1 MNERKRVSLAIVGF
15 AAVAVAFVVLG
26 LYGFGRISG
35 EAFASSLDVENS
47 QLDVATPESV
57 GLDSRRLAVVD
68 SVVEEYIREGA
79 FPGAVVGVVRDGKIV
94 YRKSFGYR
102 EVVGDSVAMTLD
114 TRFDLASLTKP
125 VAVATSVM
133 QLVERG
139 KITLG
144 DRVDKYIP
152 GFRGWAEPKDDEAS
166 KPTQADT
173 VHIRIADL
181 LTHTSGLPPYVMPKG
196 IVAANPDAKLPNAED
211 VIGYVASC
219 DRWAVARTKRI
230 YSCLNY
236 ITLAHIVELV
246 TGERIDSYAQ
256 ENIFEPLKMTN
267 TCYLPSAEYAAECAP
282 TQKGRDGVCYRGVVH
297 DPLAREGMGGVSGNA
312 GLFSTLD
319 DLMTYAAM
327 LLNGGSLNGAEI
339 LSKRGVEVMMSR
351 PRGYEKF
358 DRTLGWENFATCSQT
373 GGDLFSGRTIG
384 HTGATGTSI
393 VIDPELNIAVI
404 VLTNYV
410 HSSTKSTLLDFRSKL
425 STVVAA
431 SVRW

>member
-1 MNERKRVSLAIVGF
+1 MNERVRISLAIVGF

-26 LYGFGRISG
+26 IYGFGRISG
-35 EAFASSLDVENS
+35 EAFASSLDVANS
-47 QLDVATPESV
+47 QLEVATPESV

-68 SVVEEYIREGA
+68 NLVEEYIHEGA

-102 EVVGDSVAMTLD
+102 EVVEDSVAMTLD

-125 VAVATSVM
+125 IAVATSIM

-152 GFRGWAEPKDDEAS
+152 GFRGWAEPKDDAD
-166 KPTQADT
+166 KLTQADT

-181 LTHTSGLPPYVMPKG
+181 LTHTSGLPPYVMPRG
-196 IVAANPDAKLPNAED
+196 IEAANPDAKLPNPDD
-211 VIGYVASC
+211 VIDYIATC
-219 DRWAVARTKRI
+219 DRRAVARTERI

-236 ITLAHIVELV
+236 IALAHIVEVV
-246 TGERIDSYAQ
+246 TGERIDSYARKS
-256 ENIFEPLKMTN
+256 IFEPLKMVN
-267 TCYLPSAEYAAECAP
+267 TCYLPSVEYAAKCAP
-282 TQKGRDGVCYRGVVH
+282 TEKGRDGVCYRGVVH

-319 DLMTYAAM
+319 DLMIYAAM
-327 LLNGGSLNGAEI
+327 LLNGGRLNGAEV
-339 LSKRGVEVMMSR
+339 LSKRAVEVMMLR

-373 GGDLFSGRTIG
+373 GGDLLSSATIG

-410 HSSTKSTLLDFRSKL
+410 HSSTKSSLLDFRSKL

-431 SVRW
+431 SVSW

>member
-1 MNERKRVSLAIVGF
+1 MNENKRVSLAVFGF
-15 AAVAVAFVVLG
+15 VVVAVVFAVLG
-26 LYGFGRISG
+26 IYGFDRISA
-35 EAFASSLDVENS
+35 EAYASDVEVAGS
-47 QLDVATPESV
+47 QLEVATAESV
-57 GLDSRRLAVVD
+57 GLDSRRLSRID
-68 SVVEEYIREGA
+68 SVVNDYLREGA
-79 FPGAVVGVVRDGKIV
+79 FPGAVVGVLRDGKVV

-102 EVVGDSVAMTLD
+102 ETLGNRVAMTVD

-125 VAVATSVM
+125 IAVATSVM

-139 KITLG
+139 KISLG

-152 GFRGWAEPKDDEAS
+152 GFRGWAVAKDGGA
-166 KPTQADT
+166 KPTKADT
-173 VHIRIADL
+173 VYIRIADL
-181 LTHTSGLPPYVMPKG
+181 LTHTSGLPPYVMPKS
-196 IVAANPDAKLPNAED
+196 IVAANPDVKLPDAD
-211 VIGYVASC
+211 AVIRYIATC
-219 DRWAVARTKRI
+219 DRRAVARTERI

-246 TGERIDSYAQ
+246 SGETINEYAAH
-256 ENIFEPLKMTN
+256 NIFEPLEMTR
-267 TCYLPSAEYAAECAP
+267 TCYLPTAEYALQCAP
-282 TQKGRDGVCYRGVVH
+282 TGKSSDGECYRGVVH

-319 DLMTYAAM
+319 DLMVYAAM

-339 LSKRGVEVMMSR
+339 LSKLSVDAIMSR
-351 PRGYEKF
+351 PLGYEEF
-358 DRTLGWENFATCSQT
+358 DRTLGWENFAACSQT
-373 GGDLFSGRTIG
+373 GGDLFSRRTIG

-410 HSSTKSTLLDFRSKL
+410 HSTTKRTLLDFRSKI

>member
-1 MNERKRVSLAIVGF
+1 MNERKRASLAIVGF
-15 AAVAVAFVVLG
+15 AAVALAFVIMG
-26 LYGFGRISG
+26 LYGFGRMGG
-35 EAFASSLDVENS
+35 EAYASNLDVASS
-47 QLDVATPESV
+47 QLEVATPESV
-57 GLDSRRLAVVD
+57 GLDSRRLAMVD
-68 SVVEEYIREGA
+68 SVVEEYLNNGT
-79 FPGAVVGVVRDGKIV
+79 FPGAVVGVVRNGKIV

-102 EVVGDSVAMTLD
+102 QVVGDRVAMTLD

-152 GFRGWAEPKDDEAS
+152 GFRGWAEPKEDGT
-166 KPTQADT
+166 KPTKSDT

-181 LTHTSGLPPYVMPKG
+181 LTHTSGLPPYASPKS
-196 IVAANPDAKLPNAED
+196 IMAANPDAQLPNADD
-211 VIGYVASC
+211 VIAHIAKC

-236 ITLAHIVELV
+236 ITLARIVEVV
-246 TGERIDSYAQ
+246 TGLRIDAYAQ
-256 ENIFEPLKMTN
+256 ANIFEPLKMSN
-267 TCYLPSAEYAAECAP
+267 TCYTPSADYAKECAP
-282 TQKGRDGVCYRGVVH
+282 TEKRKEGDCYCGVVH
-297 DPLAREGMGGVSGNA
+297 DPLAREGMGMVSGNA

-319 DLMTYAAM
+319 DLSVYAAM
-327 LLNGGSLNGAEI
+327 LLNGGSWNGAEI
-339 LSKRGVEVMMSR
+339 LSKRATEAILSR
-351 PRGYEKF
+351 PLGYEQF
-358 DRTLGWENFATCSQT
+358 DRTIGWENFAACSQT
-373 GGDLFSGRTIG
+373 GGDLFSSRTIG

-410 HSSTKSTLLDFRSKL
+410 HSTSKRTLLDFRSKI

>member
-1 MNERKRVSLAIVGF
+1 MNESKRVSLAIFGF
-15 AAVAVAFVVLG
+15 VAVAVAFVVMG
-26 LYGFGRISG
+26 VYGFGRIGGLAYASNIDV
-35 EAFASSLDVENS
+35 ASS
-47 QLDVATPESV
+47 QLKVATPESV
-57 GLDSRRLAVVD
+57 GLDSRRLALID
-68 SVVEEYIREGA
+68 SVVEEYLDEGA

-94 YRKSFGYR
+94 YRKSFGFR
-102 EVVGDSVAMTLD
+102 QVKGDSVAMTID
-114 TRFDLASLTKP
+114 THFDLASITKP
-125 VAVATSVM
+125 VAVATSIM

-139 KITLG
+139 KITLA

-152 GFRGWAEPKDDEAS
+152 GFRGWAEPLEEGA
-166 KPTQADT
+166 KPTSSDT

-181 LTHTSGLPPYVMPKG
+181 LTHTSGLPAYVMPKS
-196 IVAANPDAKLPNAED
+196 IVAANPCAKLPNADD
-211 VIGYVASC
+211 VVAYIATC

-236 ITLAHIVELV
+236 IALAHIVEKV
-246 TGERIDSYAQ
+246 THQRIDEYA
-256 ENIFEPLKMTN
+256 EANIFAPLKMTN
-267 TCYLPSAEYAAECAP
+267 TRYMPTAEYKKLCAP
-282 TQKGRDGVCYRGVVH
+282 TEMRSDGRGYCGVVH

-319 DLMTYAAM
+319 DLSVYAAM
-327 LLNGGSLNGAEI
+327 LLNGGSWDGAEI
-339 LSKRGVEVMMSR
+339 LSKRAVEAMMTR

-358 DRTLGWENFATCSQT
+358 DRTLGWENFDACSQT
-373 GGDLFSGRTIG
+373 DGDLFSARTVG

-393 VIDPELNIAVI
+393 VIDPELKIAVI

-410 HSSTKSTLLDFRSKL
+410 HSTSKRTLLDFRSKL